1 MFISAS
7 FSHSFF
13 LVRGQQVGEKKK
25 KKKTGRGKRLQSL
38 SFDVDR
44 GGGGQRTLDKEP
56 RGGREE

>member
-13 LVRGQQVGEKKK
+13 LVRGQQVGKKK
-25 KKKTGRGKRLQSL
+25 KPGRGKRLQSL